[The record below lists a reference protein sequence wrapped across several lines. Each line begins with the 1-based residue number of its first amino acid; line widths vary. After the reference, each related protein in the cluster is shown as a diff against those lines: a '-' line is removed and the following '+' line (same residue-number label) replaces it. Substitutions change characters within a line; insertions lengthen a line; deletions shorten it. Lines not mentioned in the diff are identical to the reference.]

1 MNTEFIKGVIV
12 PILTIID
19 GEERIDEAAMRRHV
33 DFVIEGGVV
42 GFFAFGITG

>member
-19 GEERIDEAAMRRHV
+19 GEERIDEAAMRDVYKRQRLLS
-33 DFVIEGGVV
+33 G
-42 GFFAFGITG
+42 